1 MAKIRLGKT
10 ADSRTRKK
18 QVTEDAE
25 IEILQKL
32 LNEKEQ
38 PSLKKYLLQKG
49 YSLQTIKSFEVV
61 VTKYLKW
68 LKKKNIE
75 AISASYNDIVHYI
88 QKLRNTVKQ
97 NTVQSEIN
105 AIKHYYNYL
114 KELDLV
120 KENPT
125 LNIAVKGVKRK
136 ILYNTLN
143 KQELEKLYNDF
154 TVEEEDEDE
163 PNKNQNWYN
172 ASILAR
178 KRNRIILSLLVYQG
192 LNSTELG
199 RLTTQDLKLR
209 EGKIFISGTRRSNER
224 TLKLES
230 HQILD
235 FMEYQL
241 KTRTEILGLT
251 GKKTDLLFMSF
262 GTSTRFNNIISKL
275 LPQLKKLNKKVKS
288 TNQIRTSVITHW
300 LKLYN
305 LREVQYM
312 AGHRYVSS
320 TEAYLINDLE
330 DLQDEIEKYHPIG

>member
-1 MAKIRLGKT
+1 MAKIKLGKT
-10 ADSRTRKK
+10 KDSRTRRKPK
-18 QVTEDAE
+18 TEDAE
-25 IEILQKL
+25 IKVLQKM

-38 PSLKKYLLQKG
+38 PSFKKYLLQKG

-68 LKKKNIE
+68 LEKENIE
-75 AISASYNDIVHYI
+75 DVSASYNDVVCYI

-97 NTVQSEIN
+97 RTIQSETN
-105 AIKHYYNYL
+105 SIKHYYNYL

-125 LNIAVKGVKRK
+125 LNITVKGVKRK

-154 TVEEEDEDE
+154 RNIEND
-163 PNKNQNWYN
+163 
-172 ASILAR
+172 SLAK
-178 KRNRIILSLLVYQG
+178 KRNEVIVSLLVYQG

-199 RLTTQDLKLR
+199 RLTTADLKLR
-209 EGKIFISGTRRSNER
+209 KGKIFINGTRRSNER

-235 FMEYQL
+235 FMEYTLQVRQ
-241 KTRTEILGLT
+241 TILVQT
-251 GKKTDLLFMSF
+251 NKQTDLLFTSF
-262 GTSTRFNNIISKL
+262 GRSTKFNNIISKL

-288 TNQIRTSVITHW
+288 VHQIRTSVITHW
-300 LKLYN
+300 LKMYN
-305 LREVQYM
+305 LREVQYF
-312 AGHRYVSS
+312 AGHRHVTS
-320 TEAYLINDLE
+320 TEAYLINDLD
-330 DLQDEIEKYHPIG
+330 DLQEEIEKYHPIN

>member
-1 MAKIRLGKT
+1 MAKIKLGKT
-10 ADSRTRKK
+10 KDSRTRRKPK
-18 QVTEDAE
+18 TEDAE
-25 IEILQKL
+25 IKVLQKM

-38 PSLKKYLLQKG
+38 PSFKKYLLQKG

-68 LKKKNIE
+68 LKKENIE
-75 AISASYNDIVHYI
+75 DVSASYNDVVCYI

-97 NTVQSEIN
+97 RTIQCETNS
-105 AIKHYYNYL
+105 IKHYYNYL

-154 TVEEEDEDE
+154 RNIEND
-163 PNKNQNWYN
+163 
-172 ASILAR
+172 SLAK
-178 KRNRIILSLLVYQG
+178 KRNEVIVSLLVYQG

-199 RLTTQDLKLR
+199 RLTIADLKLR
-209 EGKIFISGTRRSNER
+209 EGKIFINGTRRSNER

-241 KTRTEILGLT
+241 KTRADILQET
-251 GKKTDLLFMSF
+251 GKETDLLFTSF
-262 GTSTRFNNIISKL
+262 GRSTKFNNIISKL

-288 TNQIRTSVITHW
+288 VHQIRTSVITHW
-300 LKLYN
+300 LKMYN
-305 LREVQYM
+305 LREVQYF

-320 TEAYLINDLE
+320 TEAYLINDLD
-330 DLQDEIEKYHPIG
+330 DLQEEIEKYHPIG

>member
-1 MAKIRLGKT
+1 MAKIKLGKT
-10 ADSRTRKK
+10 KDSRTRRKPK
-18 QVTEDAE
+18 TEDAE
-25 IEILQKL
+25 IKVLQKM

-38 PSLKKYLLQKG
+38 PSFKKYLLQKG

-68 LKKKNIE
+68 LKKENIE
-75 AISASYNDIVHYI
+75 DVSASYNDVVHYI

-97 NTVQSEIN
+97 RTIQSETN
-105 AIKHYYNYL
+105 SIKHYYNYL

-143 KQELEKLYNDF
+143 KQELEKLYNDYRNI
-154 TVEEEDEDE
+154 ESD
-163 PNKNQNWYN
+163 
-172 ASILAR
+172 SLAK
-178 KRNRIILSLLVYQG
+178 KRNEIIVSLLVYQG

-199 RLTTQDLKLR
+199 RLTTVDLKLR
-209 EGKIFISGTRRSNER
+209 EGKIFINGTRRSNER

-230 HQILD
+230 HQILG

-241 KTRTEILGLT
+241 KTRADILKET
-251 GKKTDLLFMSF
+251 QKETDLLFTSF
-262 GTSTRFNNIISKL
+262 GRSTKFNNIISKL
-275 LPQLKKLNKKVKS
+275 LPQLKKLNKKIKS
-288 TNQIRTSVITHW
+288 VHQIRTSVIVHW
-300 LKLYN
+300 LKMYN

-312 AGHRYVSS
+312 SGHRYVSS
-320 TEAYLINDLE
+320 TEAYLMNDLE
-330 DLQDEIEKYHPIG
+330 DLQDEIEKYHPIV

>member
-1 MAKIRLGKT
+1 MAKIKLGKT
-10 ADSRTRKK
+10 KDSRARRKPK
-18 QVTEDAE
+18 TEDAE
-25 IEILQKL
+25 IKVLQKM

-38 PSLKKYLLQKG
+38 PSFKKYLLQKG

-68 LKKKNIE
+68 LKKENIE
-75 AISASYNDIVHYI
+75 DISASYNDIVHYI

-97 NTVQSEIN
+97 RTIQSETN
-105 AIKHYYNYL
+105 SIKHYYNYL

-136 ILYNTLN
+136 TLYNTLN

-154 TVEEEDEDE
+154 RNIESD
-163 PNKNQNWYN
+163 
-172 ASILAR
+172 SLAK
-178 KRNRIILSLLVYQG
+178 KRNEIIVSLLVYQG

-199 RLTTQDLKLR
+199 RLTTSDLKLR
-209 EGKIFISGTRRSNER
+209 EGKIFINGTRRSNER

-241 KTRTEILGLT
+241 KTRADILQET
-251 GKKTDLLFMSF
+251 GKETDLLFTSF
-262 GTSTRFNNIISKL
+262 GRSTKFNNIISKL

-288 TNQIRTSVITHW
+288 VHQIRTSVIVHW
-300 LKLYN
+300 LKMYN
-305 LREVQYM
+305 LREVQYF

>member
-1 MAKIRLGKT
+1 MAKIKLGKT
-10 ADSRTRKK
+10 KDSRTRRKPK
-18 QVTEDAE
+18 TEDAE
-25 IEILQKL
+25 IEILQKM

-38 PSLKKYLLQKG
+38 PSFKKYLLQKG
-49 YSLQTIKSFEVV
+49 YSLQSIKSFEVV

-68 LKKKNIE
+68 LKKENIA
-75 AISASYNDIVHYI
+75 AISASYNDVVHYI

-97 NTVQSEIN
+97 RTIQSETN

-120 KENPT
+120 VENPT
-125 LNIAVKGVKRK
+125 LHIAVKGVKRK

-143 KQELEKLYNDF
+143 KQELEKLYNDYRNI
-154 TVEEEDEDE
+154 ES
-163 PNKNQNWYN
+163 
-172 ASILAR
+172 ASLAK
-178 KRNRIILSLLVYQG
+178 KRNEIIVSLLVYQG

-199 RLTTQDLKLR
+199 RLTTADLKLR
-209 EGKIFISGTRRSNER
+209 EGKIFINGTRRSNER

-235 FMEYQL
+235 FMEYTLQVRQ
-241 KTRTEILGLT
+241 TILQET
-251 GKKTDLLFMSF
+251 GKQTDLLFTSF
-262 GTSTRFNNIISKL
+262 GSSTSFNNIISKL

-288 TNQIRTSVITHW
+288 VHQIRTSVIVHW
-300 LKLYN
+300 LKMYN

-330 DLQDEIEKYHPIG
+330 DLQEEIEKYHPIG